1 MCFNLLT
8 SFRHGSK
15 LLPLYNEKA
24 DCMTALHYAVYYDQ
38 PEVAEVL
45 LSKPAADGM
54 FIVCE
59 CCTA

>member
-8 SFRHGSK
+8 SFRYGSK

-24 DCMTALHYAVYYDQ
+24 DCKTALPDAFYYEQ

-54 FIVCE
+54 FIM
-59 CCTA
+59 